1 MFTFIWFITSYVAAF
16 CSLFTNFRCSE
27 YGDPIVEAREE
38 SEYSATDIALRF
50 FFSFVP
56 VLNLLIIC
64 LCVYANTKTIK
75 RAVLV
80 KLKSMLENIDNE

>member
-1 MFTFIWFITSYVAAF
+1 MLIFIWFITSYVAAF
-16 CSLFTNFRCSE
+16 CFLFTNFRCSE
-27 YGDPIVEAREE
+27 YGDPVVEPREE
-38 SEYSATDIALRF
+38 SEYSIANIALRF

-75 RAVLV
+75 KAALV
-80 KLKSMLENIDNE
+80 KLKAMLENIDNE